1 MDMWKPFRN
10 SLAKHAPNARVVFDT
25 FHIMRHL
32 GDALDEVRRSEYRRR
47 AGKDRAFIK
56 GQRYTLLSRRKNLSP
71 TAERA
76 DSECKKGPTVIRED
90 PFDIPMRPLRRH
102 ATPSRDASDLGERR
116 GGGLTH
122 VGCRFVCTSG
132 HFRERRRAQSAVST

>member
-71 TAERA
+71 TAKRA

-90 PFDIPMRPLRRH
+90 PIIGRVVRH
-102 ATPSRDASDLGERR
+102 AQLIFYGY
-116 GGGLTH
+116 
-122 VGCRFVCTSG
+122 
-132 HFRERRRAQSAVST
+132 